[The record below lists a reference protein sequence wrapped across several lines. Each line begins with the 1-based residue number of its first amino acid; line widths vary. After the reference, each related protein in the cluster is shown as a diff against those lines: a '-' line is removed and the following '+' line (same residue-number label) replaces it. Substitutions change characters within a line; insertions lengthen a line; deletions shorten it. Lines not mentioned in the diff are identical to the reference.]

1 MALHSCRLLTFAFLG
16 WLLVKLTTAELG
28 QHSCF
33 FAGAL
38 EPTQGGVEI
47 LIFFYSDTRHTN
59 TFISSDT
66 KKPGTEAGTR
76 PTILSVG
83 AAYCKALRPI
93 LERFLGYDAAPM
105 KVLGL
110 ETSCDETGVAV
121 FDSERGL
128 LAQALHS
135 QIDLHKVYGGVV
147 PEIASRDHIRR
158 LLPLIKNVLRDA
170 GIERPDAVAYT
181 AGPGLVGALM
191 VGSGLANGLGLAWSC
206 PVIRIH
212 HMEGHLLAPMLEED
226 APVYPFLA
234 LLVSGGHT
242 MLVAVKGLGFYD
254 VLGSTLD
261 DAVGEAFDKTA
272 KLLGLDYPGGPAL
285 AALAENGDPQAY
297 AFPRPMLKSPGL
309 DFSFSG
315 LKTAVMLQ
323 VKKSAEED
331 NADRVRADIAASFQ
345 CAAIDTLVTR
355 SIQAAQQTNLD
366 RIVVAGGV
374 GANLRL
380 REELA
385 ERFGGRVYYPRPE
398 FCTDNGAMIAIAGA
412 LRLAD
417 GSEPAT
423 IHATA
428 RWSLETLTPPGSA
441 NPA

>member
-28 QHSCF
+28 QHPRF
-33 FAGAL
+33 FAGAR

-59 TFISSDT
+59 IFIRSDT
-66 KKPGTEAGTR
+66 KKPGTGAGTR
-76 PTILSVG
+76 PTILSVEG
-83 AAYCKALRPI
+83 AYCKALRPI
-93 LERFLGYDAAPM
+93 PGRFLGYDAAPM

-121 FDSERGL
+121 FDSDRGL

-158 LLPLIKNVLRDA
+158 LLPLIKKVLRDA

-226 APVYPFLA
+226 APAYPFLA

-242 MLVAVKGLGFYD
+242 LLVAVKGLGLDD

-272 KLLGLDYPGGPAL
+272 KL
-285 AALAENGDPQAY
+285 
-297 AFPRPMLKSPGL
+297 PGL
-309 DFSFSG
+309 D
-315 LKTAVMLQ
+315 
-323 VKKSAEED
+323 
-331 NADRVRADIAASFQ
+331 
-345 CAAIDTLVTR
+345 
-355 SIQAAQQTNLD
+355 
-366 RIVVAGGV
+366 
-374 GANLRL
+374 
-380 REELA
+380 
-385 ERFGGRVYYPRPE
+385 
-398 FCTDNGAMIAIAGA
+398 
-412 LRLAD
+412 
-417 GSEPAT
+417 
-423 IHATA
+423 
-428 RWSLETLTPPGSA
+428 
-441 NPA
+441 